1 MRNEM
6 NQEVEKVSCLKEG
19 CEMKVFIIIIMKQGQ
34 SFNGL
39 FQAFRSGDGAKR
51 REQKKKQWG
60 VGWGVFSEGSFPPNL
75 FLSSFLI
82 FSRSLSSRHT
92 PLSERLEQV
101 RVWKHTSTQ
110 TLLSVF
116 FPYYVKVTLEVT

>member
-19 CEMKVFIIIIMKQGQ
+19 CEMNVFIIIIMKQGQ

-51 REQKKKQWG
+51 REQKKKTVRGG
-60 VGWGVFSEGSFPPNL
+60 VGGV
-75 FLSSFLI
+75 
-82 FSRSLSSRHT
+82 
-92 PLSERLEQV
+92 
-101 RVWKHTSTQ
+101 
-110 TLLSVF
+110 
-116 FPYYVKVTLEVT
+116 